1 MTEQYGEKALRYVY
15 KKSVG
20 SKKGMF
26 CLKEDYQ
33 PLDR

>member
-1 MTEQYGEKALRYVY
+1 MTEQYGEKTVFRYVY

-26 CLKEDYQ
+26 CLKED
-33 PLDR
+33 